1 MVAATRGEDGIDWIT
16 AAKFSALSTG
26 AALFKSYGCCLKC
39 RRHVPPID
47 FGAGEAL
54 RALENSSLRKPTLGD
69 SAFGIGQYISQG
81 AGYKERM
88 HRMLINATRP
98 ERPHLSTAVVAPRPV
113 TMKSFRG
120 QVSSSMTSI
129 LHLSRLR
136 AFQSSL
142 KPSSWNYC
150 ISLKSKSTEF
160 RTYSQ
165 SRNMVSSAHPSPR
178 AANEF
183 LSFVNASPTRAQ
195 FLTTRLAFMGH

>member
-1 MVAATRGEDGIDWIT
+1 M
-16 AAKFSALSTG
+16 
-26 AALFKSYGCCLKC
+26 
-39 RRHVPPID
+39 
-47 FGAGEAL
+47 
-54 RALENSSLRKPTLGD
+54 RALENSSLRKPNLGD
-69 SAFGIGQYISQG
+69 SAFGLGRHISQG
-81 AGYKERM
+81 AGSKERIP
-88 HRMLINATRP
+88 RMLINARGP
-98 ERPHLSTAVVAPRPV
+98 EGPHLSVALLTPRPV

-120 QVSSSMTSI
+120 QVSSSMTTI

-136 AFQSSL
+136 VFQSSL

-150 ISLKSKSTEF
+150 ISLKSKSLEF